1 MQEEFELL
9 QLNLVKRRWNI
20 LTLLFTLTAPLLGLM
35 SIGDPNSII
44 GFLLNLGDCVVVGII
59 MSLLGCKY
67 AKVHNY
73 SLSVLIFVHGIYAIV
88 QTYLLAYKSEIQLDE
103 YTDLTSTN

>member
-1 MQEEFELL
+1 M
-9 QLNLVKRRWNI
+9 
-20 LTLLFTLTAPLLGLM
+20 LLFTLTAPLLGLM

-73 SLSVLIFVHGIYAIV
+73 SLSVLIFCPRH
-88 QTYLLAYKSEIQLDE
+88 LRNR
-103 YTDLTSTN
+103 TNLSARLQK